1 MGISIV
7 SAMGV
12 CLGSQIKA
20 EGQTNSGLSSK
31 SVNVVDTEDI
41 ALSSPCCKASVDL
54 SSSTSEIEI
63 SVGLVPR
70 TDPCVGEILQSSNL
84 KSFALTELQA
94 ATRNFRVDSVLGDGG
109 FGSVFK
115 GWIDEHSPSAAKPGK
130 GIVVAVKKLYQDGF
144 KGREEMLADVNYLGQ
159 LSHPHLVKLIGYCLE
174 DENNLLVYEFMPR
187 GSLENHLFLR
197 GSYFQPLSWCLRL
210 KVALGVA
217 KGLAFLHSAEKKVIY
232 RNFKTSNVLLDS
244 NYNAKLSNFGLAKV
258 GSAVDKG
265 RVSTRLTYGYA
276 APEYVATGIHSAKS
290 GVYSFGVVLLEI
302 LSGRRVIDRNRPQR
316 QQNLVE
322 WAKPYLS
329 NKRKILRVL
338 DNRLE
343 GQYELD
349 GAYKVATLSLRCLAT
364 EAKLRPNM
372 DEVVTNLEQLQVQ
385 NINGCNQNRLRRR
398 SADDVT
404 CVRTTTAYP
413 QRSTSMLST

>member
-1 MGISIV
+1 MGINIV

-12 CLGSQIKA
+12 CLGSQVKA
-20 EGQTNSGLSSK
+20 DGQTNSGLSSK
-31 SVNVVDTEDI
+31 SVNLDTEDI
-41 ALSSPCCKASVDL
+41 ILTSP
-54 SSSTSEIEI
+54 TSEIEI
-63 SVGLVPR
+63 SAGSVSR

-115 GWIDEHSPSAAKPGK
+115 GWIDENSASAAKPGK
-130 GIVVAVKKLYQDGF
+130 GIAVAVKKLCQDGL
-144 KGREEMLADVNYLGQ
+144 KGHEEMLADVNYLGQ

-174 DENNLLVYEFMPR
+174 DENKLLVYEFMPR

-210 KVALGVA
+210 KVAIGVA
-217 KGLAFLHSAEKKVIY
+217 KGLAFLHSADKKVIY

-302 LSGRRVIDRNRPQR
+302 LSGRRVVDKNRPQR

-322 WAKPYLS
+322 WAKPYLPS
-329 NKRKILRVL
+329 KRKILRVM

-349 GAYKVATLSLRCLAT
+349 DAYKVATLSLRCLAT

-372 DEVVTNLEQLQVQ
+372 DEVVTNLELLQVQ
-385 NINGCNQNRLRRR
+385 NVDGCNQNHLRRR

-404 CVRTTTAYP
+404 RVRTATAYP
-413 QRSTSMLST
+413 QRSTSMLCT

>member
-1 MGISIV
+1 M
-7 SAMGV
+7 
-12 CLGSQIKA
+12 Q
-20 EGQTNSGLSSK
+20 
-31 SVNVVDTEDI
+31 
-41 ALSSPCCKASVDL
+41 
-54 SSSTSEIEI
+54 
-63 SVGLVPR
+63 
-70 TDPCVGEILQSSNL
+70 
-84 KSFALTELQA
+84 
-94 ATRNFRVDSVLGDGG
+94 
-109 FGSVFK
+109 
-115 GWIDEHSPSAAKPGK
+115 
-130 GIVVAVKKLYQDGF
+130 
-144 KGREEMLADVNYLGQ
+144 
-159 LSHPHLVKLIGYCLE
+159 
-174 DENNLLVYEFMPR
+174 
-187 GSLENHLFLR
+187 
-197 GSYFQPLSWCLRL
+197 
-210 KVALGVA
+210 
-217 KGLAFLHSAEKKVIY
+217 
-232 RNFKTSNVLLDS
+232 

-258 GSAVDKG
+258 GSEVDKG

-276 APEYVATGIHSAKS
+276 APEYVATGIVLSSLTYSRINCVISSRLVTKIKIKTFVVEGIHSAKS